1 MTPAAAMA
9 VSSQLASTST
19 AGLGAD
25 RRRTPRLEVNGRI
38 DGYLESTGEPVRIRD
53 IGLGGF
59 SIETPDPVPDG
70 VHVMRFSV
78 EGQWS
83 ISLSAMIRY
92 SRPFSTVDGASWY
105 LTGFEYLAQHS
116 RSTQRIAS
124 HLVERLTSILH
135 FE

>member
-1 MTPAAAMA
+1 MAA
-9 VSSQLASTST
+9 SIGLASTASS
-19 AGLGAD
+19 AVGAD
-25 RRRTPRLEVNGRI
+25 RRRTPRIDVNGRI
-38 DGYLESTGEPVRIRD
+38 EGFLESTGEPVRIRD
-53 IGLGGF
+53 VSLGGF
-59 SIETPDPVPDG
+59 SIETPDPLPEG

-83 ISLSAMIRY
+83 ISLSAVTRY

-116 RSTQRIAS
+116 RATQRTAGY
-124 HLVERLTSILH
+124 LVERLTSILH